1 VAADAHVDFI
11 RTELQVGTTMLNLAH
26 TESALRDQQAAKK
39 AITNA
44 RTALESAKR
53 FLPTLK
59 DVGKG
64 TMGELRRGINE
75 LESAIRQY
83 DNAS

>member
-1 VAADAHVDFI
+1 MDFI
-11 RTELQVGTTMLNLAH
+11 RTELQVGTTMLNVAH
-26 TESALRDQQAAKK
+26 TESALSDLVAAKK

-59 DVGKG
+59 NVGKG
-64 TMGELRRGINE
+64 TMGGLKRGINE
-75 LESAIRQY
+75 IESAIRQY